1 MRTIERNA
9 DLFIIPNCGAWYSDF
24 IIPQKELER
33 FCKYNNID
41 HEIERF
47 IPIWITSDSEEFYT
61 ENFADHG
68 AILKD
73 EGEVSH
79 IFDNCDRVSF
89 LPYSL
94 IAKMKEGDTIRVN
107 FGVVTPNKDWQEFIS
122 LVDRNNNNEMKED
135 YELVLNLKASQL
147 KYRYRNNGTFEEVL
161 RQVR

>member
-9 DLFIIPNCGAWYSDF
+9 DLFIIPNPNRGAWYSDF

-61 ENFADHG
+61 ENFANHG

-73 EGEVSH
+73 NGKRSH
-79 IFDNCDRVSF
+79 IDDNCDRRVSY

-107 FGVVTPNKDWQEFIS
+107 FGVVTPNEYYI
-122 LVDRNNNNEMKED
+122 NNEDEIKEE

-147 KYRYRNNGTFEEVL
+147 KYRYRNYGTFEEVL
-161 RQVR
+161 REVR